1 MKWLGRAVFWL
12 ITLVI
17 ILIVA
22 TALVVQTSW
31 GTKQVSA
38 LISDNTRYKVSLSAI
53 SHSLSSPSLIS
64 LSDVSISTVSGDFAL
79 EAANVELTLDW
90 RSFSEPGWFARIIV
104 QKGDIEI
111 SDAADSSTLPV
122 SAGYYSSIRPHS
134 AAPTATG

>member
-79 EAANVELTLDW
+79 EAANVELTLD
-90 RSFSEPGWFARIIV
+90 SVSYTHL
-104 QKGDIEI
+104 
-111 SDAADSSTLPV
+111 TLPTNREV
-122 SAGYYSSIRPHS
+122 
-134 AAPTATG
+134 

>member
-53 SHSLSSPSLIS
+53 SHSLSSPHLFHSVMSASARFPVILPWKRPM
-64 LSDVSISTVSGDFAL
+64 LS
-79 EAANVELTLDW
+79 
-90 RSFSEPGWFARIIV
+90 
-104 QKGDIEI
+104 
-111 SDAADSSTLPV
+111 
-122 SAGYYSSIRPHS
+122 
-134 AAPTATG
+134 

>member
-64 LSDVSISTVSGDFAL
+64 LSDVSISTVSGDFA
-79 EAANVELTLDW
+79 
-90 RSFSEPGWFARIIV
+90 P
-104 QKGDIEI
+104 K
-111 SDAADSSTLPV
+111 
-122 SAGYYSSIRPHS
+122 RPMLS
-134 AAPTATG
+134 